1 MKLRKPFYGTICEYS
16 PDGIKTAHEHRI
28 NPIGTVFNGNTK
40 IKDFSSFS
48 FFTKIKDN
56 VSFEN
61 CKNLV
66 RIVLPQDCTLQQV
79 MFSNCIHLKEVIFP
93 VKMKSSPYLYETFS
107 KCISLKVLDFPETYT
122 GVIESSTFRNVTAIL
137 IFRSK
142 KVVEFRKLYGW
153 DFYYNGNAIY
163 VLDDLVEQY
172 KHAYGWKDKAELI
185 KPLSEYHG

>member
-1 MKLRKPFYGTICEYS
+1 MFVCCF
-16 PDGIKTAHEHRI
+16 
-28 NPIGTVFNGNTK
+28 NPIGTIFEDNTK
-40 IKDFSSFS
+40 IKDFSSFR
-48 FFTKIKDN
+48 FFTKIKGN
-56 VSFEN
+56 VSLGN

-107 KCISLKVLDFPETYT
+107 NCISLKVLDFPETYT